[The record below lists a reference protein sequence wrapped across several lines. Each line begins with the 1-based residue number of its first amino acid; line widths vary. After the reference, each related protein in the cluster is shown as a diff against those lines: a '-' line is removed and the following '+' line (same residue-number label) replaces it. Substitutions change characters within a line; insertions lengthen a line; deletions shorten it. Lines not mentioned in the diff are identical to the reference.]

1 MSLNFKSCDTR
12 SCKVSFFGSAG
23 GALRI
28 GIEGPPITT
37 NGQEADKMFQR
48 EFLQASI
55 KFGRTGHRRRGMA
68 GVTAEVVAN
77 QLQDAH
83 SAVAKRRRGLP
94 RGWLFAKRRACIN
107 HKGGGLLSGNPN
119 KPGLSKPECPNEPS
133 DSE

>member
-48 EFLQASI
+48 KSFQASI

-68 GVTAEVVAN
+68 GVTAEVVAD
-77 QLQDAH
+77 QLQDARQNTWRDSSRQH
-83 SAVAKRRRGLP
+83 GRERPHEK
-94 RGWLFAKRRACIN
+94 
-107 HKGGGLLSGNPN
+107 LSGREAGENMGSLPP
-119 KPGLSKPECPNEPS
+119 KPGFSSAINSQFKTRQS
-133 DSE
+133 F